1 MTHKQNVPLI
11 LAGVMLSMIM
21 ASLDQTIVATAM
33 PRIVE
38 EFQGLSHLSWVFTAY
53 MLASAVTVPIYGKLT
68 DIFGRRN
75 LLVLAIVIFLGGSML
90 SGLAQNMTQ
99 LIFCRAIQGIGAG
112 AIMVNAFSVIGDLF
126 PPAQRGKVQGLFGAV
141 FGITSVA
148 GPLLGGWLTDSF
160 SWRWIFYVNVPVAI
174 AAIIVIF
181 AGMAPKIE
189 NPHEAKERS
198 IDYLGAVL
206 LTATLVPLL
215 LALVWGG
222 SQYPWGSTEIVS
234 LLLGSV
240 VALAAFI
247 WRELK
252 AKDPIVSMGLFKNQ
266 VFTVSII
273 ATFLASLGMFGS
285 ILFIPVF
292 AQGVAGFSATN
303 SGLILMPMMLSIV
316 AGSIFAGQVM
326 SHTGNYK
333 FLAISGMAIATV
345 GMLLFSQINE
355 TTSQLSLVLRMITMG
370 IGLGFTMP
378 VFTLAVQNAFKH
390 AQLGQ
395 VTAGIQLFRTVG
407 ATVGG
412 AVLGGIMNA
421 QLASRLTNIHSDP
434 FVVMSQQANPGT
446 SIDIN
451 SNTIQTFLS
460 NTGQAQIRAG
470 IEQAPAAVRDSL
482 SAAFNNFLETLK
494 TAFSGSIDRVFI
506 IGAIL
511 MAVAFIAAFFLPQI
525 ALRKSHHPMPEELG
539 VELETVMGQ
548 SDKRHEPELVE

>member
-1 MTHKQNVPLI
+1 MTHKQNTPLI
-11 LAGVMLSMIM
+11 LAGVMLSMIL

-53 MLASAVTVPIYGKLT
+53 MLATAVTVPIYGKLT
-68 DIFGRRN
+68 DIYGRRN
-75 LLVLAIVIFLGGSML
+75 LLLLAIVIFLGGSIL
-90 SGLAQNMTQ
+90 SGLSQSMTQ
-99 LIFCRAIQGIGAG
+99 LIICRGLQGIGAG

-160 SWRWIFYVNVPVAI
+160 SWRWIFYVNVPVGL
-174 AAIIVIF
+174 AALAVIF
-181 AGMAPKIE
+181 AGMAPKIA
-189 NPHEAKERS
+189 NPHEVEERS
-198 IDYLGAVL
+198 IDYFGALL

-222 SQYPWGSTEIVS
+222 SQYPWGSAEIITLFSVAFIS
-234 LLLGSV
+234 LL
-240 VALAAFI
+240 AFI
-247 WRELK
+247 WRESK
-252 AKDPIVSMGLFKNQ
+252 AKDPIVSLRLFKNK

-273 ATFLASLGMFGS
+273 ATFLASLGMFGA

-303 SGLILMPMMLSIV
+303 SGLIMMPMMLAIV

-326 SHTGNYK
+326 SRTGNYK
-333 FLAISGMAIATV
+333 VLAIAGMGIATV

-355 TTSQLSLVLRMITMG
+355 ATSQFSLIVRMITMG

-378 VFTLAVQNAFKH
+378 VFTVAVQNAFAH
-390 AQLGQ
+390 AHLGE

-412 AVLGGIMNA
+412 AVLGGVMNA
-421 QLASRLTNIHSDP
+421 QLTSRLTNIQDDP
-434 FVVMSQQANPGT
+434 FVVAAQQVNPGT
-446 SIDIN
+446 PVVIDG
-451 SNTIQTFLS
+451 NTIQTFLS
-460 NTGQAQIRAG
+460 NEGQAQIRVL
-470 IEQAPAAVRDSL
+470 IELAPAAVRDQFA
-482 SAAFNNFLETLK
+482 AAFNNFLEILK
-494 TAFSGSIDRVFI
+494 SAFSAAIDQVFL
-506 IGAIL
+506 IGALL
-511 MAVAFIAAFFLPQI
+511 MAVAFIASFFLPQI

-539 VELETVMGQ
+539 VELEVSMGQ
-548 SDKRHEPELVE
+548 SDKRHEPEL

>member
-1 MTHKQNVPLI
+1 MTHKQSTPLI
-11 LAGVMLSMIM
+11 LAGVMLSMIL

-33 PRIVE
+33 PKIVE
-38 EFQGLSHLSWVFTAY
+38 EFQGLSHISWVFTSY
-53 MLASAVTVPIYGKLT
+53 MLATAVTVPIYGKLS
-68 DIFGRRN
+68 DVFGRRN
-75 LLVLAIVIFLGGSML
+75 LVLLAIIIFLVGSA
-90 SGLAQNMTQ
+90 LAGASQNMTQ
-99 LIFCRAIQGIGAG
+99 LIFCRALQGVGSG
-112 AIMVNAFSVIGDLF
+112 AIMVNSFSVIGDLF

-160 SWRWIFYVNVPVAI
+160 SWRWIFYVNIPVGM
-174 AAIIVIF
+174 AALAVIF
-181 AGMAPKIE
+181 AGAPPKIS
-189 NPHEAKERS
+189 NPHEAKNHS
-198 IDYLGAVL
+198 IDYLGAIL

-222 SQYPWGSTEIVS
+222 SQYPWGSPEIVT
-234 LLLGSV
+234 LLV
-240 VALAAFI
+240 VALIALFAFI
-247 WRELK
+247 WREIR
-252 AKDPIVSMGLFKNQ
+252 AKDPIVSPSLFKNR

-303 SGLILMPMMLSIV
+303 SGLILMPMMISIV
-316 AGSIFAGQVM
+316 VGSMFAGQVM
-326 SHTGNYK
+326 SRTGNYK
-333 FLAISGMAIATV
+333 ILAIAGMVIATV
-345 GMLLFSQINE
+345 GMLLFSQISE
-355 TTSQLSLVLRMITMG
+355 TTSQFSLVLRMITMG

-378 VFTLAVQNAFKH
+378 VFTVAVQNAFAHKH
-390 AQLGQ
+390 LGE

-412 AVLGGIMNA
+412 AVLGGVMNV
-421 QLASRLTNIHSDP
+421 QLAARLSNIQSDP
-434 FVVMSQQANPGT
+434 FIVMAKQANPNIPVN
-446 SIDIN
+446 ID

-470 IEQAPAAVRDSL
+470 FEQAPAAIRDAL
-482 SAAFNNFLETLK
+482 TNAFNNFLEILR
-494 TAFSGSIDRVFI
+494 TAYSDSIDRVFI

-511 MAVAFIAAFFLPQI
+511 MAVAVIATIFLPQI

-539 VELETVMGQ
+539 VERSIDGTV
-548 SDKRHEPELVE
+548 

>member
-1 MTHKQNVPLI
+1 MTPKQNTPLI
-11 LAGVMLSMIM
+11 LAGVMLSMIL

-68 DIFGRRN
+68 DIFGRRTL
-75 LLVLAIVIFLGGSML
+75 LLVAIGIFLGGSML
-90 SGLAQNMTQ
+90 SGLSQNMTQ
-99 LIFCRAIQGIGAG
+99 LIIFRAIQGVGAG
-112 AIMVNAFSVIGDLF
+112 AIMVNAFSIIGDLF

-148 GPLLGGWLTDSF
+148 GPLLGGWLTDNF
-160 SWRWIFYVNVPVAI
+160 TWRWIFYVNVPVAI
-174 AAIIVIF
+174 AAIVVIF
-181 AGMAPKIE
+181 AGMAAKIN
-189 NPHEAKERS
+189 NPHEAKNRS

-222 SQYPWGSTEIVS
+222 SQYPWGSTEIIT
-234 LLLGSV
+234 LLVVAV
-240 VALAAFI
+240 VALFAFI
-247 WRELK
+247 WRETK
-252 AKDPIVSMGLFKNQ
+252 AKDPIVSLSLFKNR

-303 SGLILMPMMLSIV
+303 SGLIMMPMMLSIV

-326 SHTGNYK
+326 SRTGNYK
-333 FLAISGMAIATV
+333 ILAIAGMGTATV
-345 GMLLFSQINE
+345 GMVLFSQINE
-355 TTSQLSLVLRMITMG
+355 TTTQLSLILRMIVMG

-378 VFTLAVQNAFKH
+378 VFTLAVQNAFTHDK
-390 AQLGQ
+390 LGQ

-412 AVLGGIMNA
+412 AVLGGVMNSG
-421 QLASRLTNIHSDP
+421 LASRLTNIQSDP
-434 FVVMSQQANPGT
+434 FVVLSQQANPGMPVN
-446 SIDIN
+446 ID
-451 SNTIQTFLS
+451 SNTIQGFLS
-460 NTGQAQIRAG
+460 TAGQAQIRAG
-470 IEQAPAAVRDSL
+470 IEQAPAAIRDAL
-482 SAAFNNFLETLK
+482 STAFNNFLETLK
-494 TAFSGSIDRVFI
+494 TAFTGSIDEVFI

-511 MAVAFIAAFFLPQI
+511 MLVAFVAAFFLPQI
-525 ALRKSHHPMPEELG
+525 ALRKTHHPMPEELG
-539 VELETVMGQ
+539 VELEVSMGQ
-548 SDKRHEPELVE
+548 SDKRHEPKL

>member
-1 MTHKQNVPLI
+1 MAHKQNTPLI
-11 LAGVMLSMIM
+11 LAGIMLSMIM

-38 EFQGLSHLSWVFTAY
+38 EFQGLSHLSWVFTSY

-75 LLVLAIVIFLGGSML
+75 LLLLAVVIFLGGSML
-90 SGLAQNMTQ
+90 SGLSQNMTQ
-99 LIFCRAIQGIGAG
+99 LIFFRAIQGVGAG
-112 AIMVNAFSVIGDLF
+112 AIMVNAFAIIGDLF

-174 AAIIVIF
+174 AAISVIF
-181 AGMAPKIE
+181 AGMAPKTQ
-189 NPHEAKERS
+189 NPHEVKERS

-206 LTATLVPLL
+206 LTMTLVPLL

-222 SQYPWGSTEIVS
+222 SQYPWGSTEIIT
-234 LLLGSV
+234 LLL
-240 VALAAFI
+240 VAIIALFAFV
-247 WRELK
+247 WRETK
-252 AKDPIVSMGLFKNQ
+252 AKDPILSLGLFKNR

-273 ATFLASLGMFGS
+273 STFLASVGMFGS

-326 SHTGNYK
+326 SRTGNYK
-333 FLAISGMAIATV
+333 VLAIAGMGIAMV

-355 TTSQLSLVLRMITMG
+355 STSQLSLVLRMITMG

-378 VFTLAVQNAFKH
+378 VFTLAVQNAFAH
-390 AQLGQ
+390 AHLGE

-412 AVLGGIMNA
+412 AVLGGVMNA
-421 QLASRLTNIHSDP
+421 QLASRLTNIQSDP
-434 FVVMSQQANPGT
+434 FIVIAKQANPGIPVN
-446 SIDIN
+446 IDG
-451 SNTIQTFLS
+451 NTIQNFLS
-460 NTGQAQIRAG
+460 NLGQAHIRAG
-470 IEQAPAAVRDSL
+470 VENAPVAIRDTFL
-482 SAAFNNFLETLK
+482 AAFNNFLETLK
-494 TAFSGSIDRVFI
+494 TAYSASIDRVFI
-506 IGAIL
+506 IGALL
-511 MAVAFIAAFFLPQI
+511 MAVAFVAAFFLPQI

-539 VELETVMGQ
+539 VELETSMGQ
-548 SDKRHEPELVE
+548 SDKRHEPEL